1 MRIRFSRKLAVAAV
15 LSAGTVLYGAKAA
28 AFFDLGGDAILAD
41 ILANTSRQIALMT
54 QSLAELRRS
63 YGEVKRVAEYADD
76 AASAA
81 RSFQRLSSRR
91 FGDRFLS
98 DLDAARPDLE
108 RYRFEALGGLGMSR
122 SEWARGTGTLER
134 LSTY

>member
-1 MRIRFSRKLAVAAV
+1 MRKPSKQVAVAVVVA
-15 LSAGTVLYGAKAA
+15 AGTVLYGTGAA
-28 AFFDLGGDAILAD
+28 ALGDEAILAN
-41 ILANTSRQIALMT
+41 ILANTMQQLSVMRE
-54 QSLAELRRS
+54 SLSELRRS
-63 YGEVKRVAEYADD
+63 YSEVKKVAEYADD

-81 RSFQRLSSRR
+81 RSFQRFSGRR

-108 RYRFEALGGLGMSR
+108 RYRLEALGGLGMSR

-134 LSTY
+134 LS